1 MTSIRKAVILAAGNG
16 RRLAGMSRGL
26 PKPLVPLHG
35 RPLLE
40 HVLIGAQEA
49 GIEEFVIVLGYC
61 GEAIHS
67 TFAGDS
73 RFEITWLQNA
83 DYHKDNGVSLL
94 TARDTVN
101 EPFLLLMADHI
112 FEPETASALLRQPIR
127 HDEVILAVDTKI
139 ESIFDIDDATKVVH
153 INNYIADIGK
163 QLRFYNG
170 VDTGMFLC
178 RPIIFHW
185 LETVM
190 QNGNCSLSDGMRAMA
205 RNRKLRSFDIGEAT
219 WQDVDNPEM
228 YQHASEVF
236 QSPTCTSPR
245 ELEMTG
251 V

>member
-1 MTSIRKAVILAAGNG
+1 MTSVKKAVILAAGNG
-16 RRLAGMSRGL
+16 RRLAQLSGAL
-26 PKPLVPLHG
+26 PKPLVQLHG

-40 HVLIGAQEA
+40 HVLLGAQEA

-61 GEAIHS
+61 GEVIHS
-67 TFAGDS
+67 YFAGDR
-73 RFEITWLQNA
+73 RFDITWVNNP

-94 TARDTVN
+94 AAADVIS

-112 FEPETASALLRQPIR
+112 FEPDTASKLLQQPLK
-127 HDEVILAVDTKI
+127 HDEAILAVDTKI
-139 ESIFDIDDATKVVH
+139 ESIFDIDDATKVVCM
-153 INNYIADIGK
+153 NNYIVEIGK
-163 QLRFYNG
+163 QLRSYNA

-178 RPIIFHW
+178 RPMIFYW
-185 LETVM
+185 LEAVM

-205 RNRKLRSFDIGEAT
+205 RNRKLRSFDIGDAT

-228 YQHASEVF
+228 FEYARGVF
-236 QSPTCTSPR
+236 GRPMSTSAR